1 MLEFTQRNKSNL
13 INLKPWKSLLQPG
26 EIKRNIT
33 YFLKSFLEGNDL
45 RFRHGWFHY
54 CTQIWLLLC
63 ASANLFNWK
72 RWSSVQ
78 KTKAVPE
85 NANIFPSSKKAPQQR
100 TIWSKTSFHIWW
112 YSYWSNL
119 TVNIVPKRDDN
130 TCFYYFLIVRCLSL
144 KSNVGFLLV
153 YLQRLTELPRETAGN
168 VTACAEIVKRDV
180 YSLYQEFHQID
191 FVLFWHINLLLA
203 PSKFFRKSC

>member
-13 INLKPWKSLLQPG
+13 INLKSWKSLLQPG

-85 NANIFPSSKKAPQQR
+85 NANIIPSSEKTPQQR

-112 YSYWSNL
+112 YSYCSNL
-119 TVNIVPKRDDN
+119 TVNIVPIIDDN

-144 KSNVGFLLV
+144 KLNVGFLLV

-180 YSLYQEFHQID
+180 YSLYLEFRQID

-203 PSKFFRKSC
+203 PSKFFRNSC

>member
-1 MLEFTQRNKSNL
+1 MKKFASTGRNK
-13 INLKPWKSLLQPG
+13 KKY
-26 EIKRNIT
+26 NIL
-33 YFLKSFLEGNDL
+33 FKVLFGRK

-54 CTQIWLLLC
+54 CTQIWLLLY

-85 NANIFPSSKKAPQQR
+85 NANIFPSAEKILLQR

-112 YSYWSNL
+112 YSYCSNL

-144 KSNVGFLLV
+144 KLNVRFLLV

-180 YSLYQEFHQID
+180 HSLYQEFRQID

-203 PSKFFRKSC
+203 PSKFFRNSC

>member
-1 MLEFTQRNKSNL
+1 MKKFASTGRNK
-13 INLKPWKSLLQPG
+13 KKY
-26 EIKRNIT
+26 NIL
-33 YFLKSFLEGNDL
+33 FKVLFGRK

-85 NANIFPSSKKAPQQR
+85 NANIFQSAEKTLLQR

-112 YSYWSNL
+112 YSYCSNL

-144 KSNVGFLLV
+144 KLNVGFLLV
-153 YLQRLTELPRETAGN
+153 YLQRLTELSRETVGN

-180 YSLYQEFHQID
+180 QSLYQEFRQID

>member
-1 MLEFTQRNKSNL
+1 MGGF
-13 INLKPWKSLLQPG
+13 
-26 EIKRNIT
+26 IT
-33 YFLKSFLEGNDL
+33 VRKYGFFYVH
-45 RFRHGWFHY
+45 R
-54 CTQIWLLLC
+54 Q
-63 ASANLFNWK
+63 NLFNWK

-85 NANIFPSSKKAPQQR
+85 NANIFPSAEKILLQR

-112 YSYWSNL
+112 YSYCSNL

-144 KSNVGFLLV
+144 KLNVGFLLV

-180 YSLYQEFHQID
+180 HSLYQEFRQID

-203 PSKFFRKSC
+203 PSKFFRNSC

>member
-13 INLKPWKSLLQPG
+13 INLKSWKSLLQPG

-63 ASANLFNWK
+63 ASANLFHWK

-100 TIWSKTSFHIWW
+100 TIWSKTSFHIWC
-112 YSYWSNL
+112 YSYCGNL

-130 TCFYYFLIVRCLSL
+130 TCPLNWLWDFYWFIYNVLLSFRE
-144 KSNVGFLLV
+144 KRPEM
-153 YLQRLTELPRETAGN
+153 LQ
-168 VTACAEIVKRDV
+168 
-180 YSLYQEFHQID
+180 
-191 FVLFWHINLLLA
+191 LA
-203 PSKFFRKSC
+203 QK